1 MNRFVGVGPRV
12 SFTLQR
18 VGTAPELVR
27 SDSHPDSPATPDPDT
42 PVCEGTET
50 AGEDLGVLTHGMLT
64 GLLVSVPLWLG
75 LAWLVRRLAEIL
87 SAR

>member
-1 MNRFVGVGPRV
+1 
-12 SFTLQR
+12 
-18 VGTAPELVR
+18 
-27 SDSHPDSPATPDPDT
+27 
-42 PVCEGTET
+42 VCEDTET